1 MKKNL
6 LLILGLFT
14 ITNTYAQNGINYQ
27 NNTIYATTNVGTT
40 AKVKWVPGFSNTS
53 VGSRSVDDGLT
64 NTQDI
69 TTTLGSGTYAAEIC
83 GNLIQ
88 SGYTDWYLPSAD
100 ELLTIKVNTAALGI
114 TLNNDYYWSSTEY
127 APNWSQTQ
135 ALAVYGSVQ
144 GLTKTFANAYVV
156 CIRKESTGNPMTFS
170 EITYNGITLQ
180 VYPIDNALSVN
191 QGTSISI
198 CNTLDA
204 CGYDDWYLPSD
215 NEALAISGQLQPF
228 QFPNT
233 GTSSQLYW
241 TSTSGKA
248 LYGSYTPTYASSSY
262 FKCRCVREKIPI
274 LNVIVNDISC
284 SGNNNGS
291 VNATIVDGSG
301 NYTYHWN
308 TGASTSFINNLS
320 SGQYTVTATDITNNT
335 VLTETVT
342 ISEPTV
348 LSINSTTTNVNCS
361 GNNNGTAQLT
371 ITGGTGNYTT
381 SWINNI
387 NPNALSAGTYT
398 ATITDANNC
407 TIISNPITVTEPT
420 ALSITESS
428 TNVNCNGATN
438 GSASIT
444 VSGGTSGYTYAW
456 SNNATTQNM
465 TNIGVGTY
473 TCTIT
478 DANNCTVIS
487 NPITVTEPTALSI
500 TESSTNINCNG
511 ATNGSASITVSG
523 ATSGYTY
530 AWSNNATTQN
540 ITNIGV
546 GTYTCTITD
555 ANNCT
560 IISNPITIT
569 EPTALSITESSTNIN
584 CNGAT
589 NGSASITV
597 SGGTSGYTYAWSN
610 NATTQNITNI
620 GAGTYTCTITDANN
634 CVITDTAVITEPS
647 LIMTLVTATIC
658 QGESYEGYTTSDN
671 FVDTLIN
678 GDGCDSVR
686 TIDLTV
692 NPTQVTNL
700 TDTICHGETLD
711 FNGQIVDTSGTYQVT
726 LQTWQGCDSIVNLDL
741 TVQPSITIL
750 NTIIIDGTSIPL
762 GSIDITPSGD
772 TLTQQYL
779 WSNGV
784 TTQDVSSLGT
794 GFYGLTITDN
804 IGCQDTFSFE
814 IGVVNTFFM
823 DNKKQ
828 IQVKLY
834 PNPTRENQITTL
846 EFDNI
851 LSKDL
856 IYRIVGVDGKILEV
870 GVLSKNELKH
880 QIKVPQVVGM
890 YYLQLFSENQQI
902 KVIPFLVQ

>member
-1 MKKNL
+1 
-6 LLILGLFT
+6 
-14 ITNTYAQNGINYQ
+14 
-27 NNTIYATTNVGTT
+27 
-40 AKVKWVPGFSNTS
+40 
-53 VGSRSVDDGLT
+53 
-64 NTQDI
+64 
-69 TTTLGSGTYAAEIC
+69 
-83 GNLIQ
+83 
-88 SGYTDWYLPSAD
+88 
-100 ELLTIKVNTAALGI
+100 
-114 TLNNDYYWSSTEY
+114 
-127 APNWSQTQ
+127 
-135 ALAVYGSVQ
+135 
-144 GLTKTFANAYVV
+144 
-156 CIRKESTGNPMTFS
+156 
-170 EITYNGITLQ
+170 
-180 VYPIDNALSVN
+180 
-191 QGTSISI
+191 
-198 CNTLDA
+198 
-204 CGYDDWYLPSD
+204 
-215 NEALAISGQLQPF
+215 
-228 QFPNT
+228 
-233 GTSSQLYW
+233 
-241 TSTSGKA
+241 
-248 LYGSYTPTYASSSY
+248 
-262 FKCRCVREKIPI
+262 
-274 LNVIVNDISC
+274 
-284 SGNNNGS
+284 
-291 VNATIVDGSG
+291 
-301 NYTYHWN
+301 
-308 TGASTSFINNLS
+308 
-320 SGQYTVTATDITNNT
+320 
-335 VLTETVT
+335 
-342 ISEPTV
+342 
-348 LSINSTTTNVNCS
+348 
-361 GNNNGTAQLT
+361 
-371 ITGGTGNYTT
+371 
-381 SWINNI
+381 
-387 NPNALSAGTYT
+387 
-398 ATITDANNC
+398 
-407 TIISNPITVTEPT
+407 VTEPT

-428 TNVNCNGATN
+428 TNINCNGATN

-456 SNNATTQNM
+456 SNNATTQNV
-465 TNIGVGTY
+465 TNIGAGTYTCTITDANNCTIISNPITITEPTALSITKSSTNINCNGATNGSASVTVSGGTSGYTYAWSNNATTQNVTNIGAGTY

-540 ITNIGV
+540 VTNIGVGTYTCTITDANNCTIISNPITITEPTALSITESSTNINCNGATNGSASITVSGGTTGYTYAWSNNATTQNIINIGAGTYTCTITDANNCTVISNPITVTEPTALSITESSTNINCNGATNGSASITVSGATSGYTYAWSNNATTQNVTNIGV

-610 NATTQNITNI
+610 NATTQNVTNIGVGTYTCTITDANNCTIISNPITVTEPTALSITKSSTNVNCNGATNGSASVIVSGGTSGYNYAWSNNATTQNVTNI

-686 TIDLTV
+686 TIDLIV

-711 FNGQIVDTSGTYQVT
+711 FNGQIVDTSGIYQVT
-726 LQTWQGCDSIVNLDL
+726 LQTWQGCDSIINLDL